1 MSLQLWLT
9 VAPILLLLS
18 FGPGPNNFTA
28 MYNGIRAGTW
38 AAVIAVVGRNLA
50 FAILMLVSA
59 LGLGAIVVSSAFWF
73 NVVKWLG
80 VVYLLYVGV
89 RTWLAAK
96 QNLSSMENDGVEV
109 KSSHLARMRQE
120 FLIAI
125 SNPKA
130 ILIFTAIFPQLLDIQ
145 APMAIQ
151 FTIIGATFLATE
163 FIAAFCYALGGR
175 QLRRLIRSPK
185 GLANLNRGM
194 GGIFV
199 AASVF
204 LASATRS

>member
-1 MSLQLWLT
+1 MSFQLWLT

-28 MYNGIRAGTW
+28 MYNGIRAGAW
-38 AAVIAVVGRNLA
+38 AAVVAVIGRNVA
-50 FAILMLVSA
+50 FAMLMIVSA
-59 LGLGAIVVSSAFWF
+59 LGLGAIIVSSAFWF

-80 VVYLLYVGV
+80 VAYLLYVGI

-96 QNLSSMENDGVEV
+96 QNLNSMESDGVEV
-109 KSSHLARMRQE
+109 KGSHLSRMRQE
-120 FLIAI
+120 FMIAI

-130 ILIFTAIFPQLLDIQ
+130 ILIFTAIFPQLLDIEQ
-145 APMAIQ
+145 PMAIQ

-163 FIAAFCYALGGR
+163 FIAAFCYAIGGR
-175 QLRRLIRSPK
+175 QLRRMIRSPK
-185 GLANLNRGM
+185 GLTNLNRGM